1 VTEITKKNPESC
13 VTETGVAKTP
23 PVPVAAPV
31 RYFFAPLSLPVEA
44 LTMCG
49 FCGIYEPTGA
59 AGIDPALLRQMT
71 GLMAERGPDAEG
83 FWSDARIGLG
93 HRRLTIIDLAA
104 GEQPV
109 YNEDRSILVV
119 FNGEIFNYQELRRDL
134 IARGHRFST
143 NTDTEVIV
151 HSYEEFGIA
160 CVERFRG
167 MFAFAL
173 YDTKQGTLFIA
184 RDRLGIKPLYYSMV
198 GNRLVFASEVKP
210 VLLAR
215 GGLASPEPAAIDF
228 FTAVGYVPGE
238 DTMFQGVKKLL
249 PGHVLHWKPGQA
261 TPRIDRYWDVP
272 DGPARKL
279 SLDEASEEFQA
290 LLRESVRLR
299 LISDVPLGAFLSGG
313 VDSSVIVAQMRELTT
328 SPVKTF
334 SIGYGDSPEH
344 NELPHARAVAE
355 HLGTD
360 HVEHLLTHGDF
371 FENVAAFVQRSE
383 EPIVEGAGIALYH
396 LARRARRDV
405 TVVLSGEGGDEALA
419 GYPLYSI
426 MRKVNSLRGVAR
438 PFGGAAIARLLA
450 ANAGSEK
457 AAKYLDWIGT
467 PLAERYWSIPND
479 FTRGIRE
486 RMYTDGFKAA
496 VGTTVGDYFGGLY
509 AHLQDATPLK
519 RMSYVDLKSWLPD
532 DLLIKADKMTMA
544 ASVELRVP
552 FLDHKLIEFCLSL
565 PDELRLNGD
574 IGKYLLKRT
583 AERWLPKSIIYRK
596 KQGFPVPISLW
607 FRDKLY
613 DRVAEVLLDPR
624 TLGRG
629 YFQPEYVR
637 NILARHKA
645 GRGDYSRRLLSLVIL
660 ETWHRTF
667 VDGLCLPLRALRE
680 AYPAPVAL
688 RA

>member
-1 VTEITKKNPESC
+1 
-13 VTETGVAKTP
+13 
-23 PVPVAAPV
+23 
-31 RYFFAPLSLPVEA
+31 
-44 LTMCG
+44 MCG
-49 FCGIYEPTGA
+49 FCGIYEPTGT
-59 AGIDPALLRQMT
+59 AGIDPGLLRQMT

-83 FWSDARIGLG
+83 FWSDNRIGLG

-109 YNEDRSILVV
+109 YNEDRSLLVV
-119 FNGEIFNYQELRRDL
+119 FNGEIFNYQELRREL

-143 NTDTEVIV
+143 QTDTEVIV
-151 HSYEEFGIA
+151 HAYEEYGTA
-160 CVERFRG
+160 CVQRFRG

-173 YDTKQGTLFIA
+173 YDTRQGSLFMA
-184 RDRLGIKPLYYSMV
+184 RDRLGVKPLYYSLI
-198 GNRLVFASEVKP
+198 GSRLAFASEVKP

-215 GGLASPEPAAIDF
+215 GGVATPEPAAIDF

-249 PGHVLHWKPGQA
+249 PGHYMTWKPGQSA
-261 TPRIDRYWDVP
+261 PHIERYWDVP
-272 DGPARKL
+272 DNPARHL
-279 SLDEASEEFQA
+279 TLDEATEEFQA

-299 LISDVPLGAFLSGG
+299 LISDVPVGAFLSGG
-313 VDSSVIVAQMRELTT
+313 VDSSVIVAQMGELTST
-328 SPVKTF
+328 PVKTF

-344 NELPHARAVAE
+344 NELPHARVVAD
-355 HLGTD
+355 HLRTD
-360 HVEHLLTHGDF
+360 HVEHVLTHGDF

-383 EPIVEGAGIALYH
+383 EPIVESAGIALYH
-396 LARRARRDV
+396 LARVARRDV

-419 GYPLYSI
+419 GYPLYNI
-426 MRKVNSLRGVAR
+426 MRKVDRLRSLAR
-438 PFGGAAIARLLA
+438 PLGGSAIARALA
-450 ANAGSEK
+450 GRIRSEK

-467 PLAERYWSIPND
+467 PLADRYWSIPND
-479 FTRGIRE
+479 FTRGIRS
-486 RMYTDGFKAA
+486 RMYTDGFQKT
-496 VGTTVGDYFGGLY
+496 VGTTVADYFGGLY
-509 AHLQDATPLK
+509 GYLKNASQLK

-565 PDELRLNGD
+565 PDEMRLNGD
-574 IGKYLLKRT
+574 TAKYLLKRT
-583 AERWLPKSIIYRK
+583 AEKWLPKSIIYRK

-607 FRDKLY
+607 FREKLY

-624 TLGRG
+624 TLNRG
-629 YFQPEYVR
+629 YFRPEYVR
-637 NILARHKA
+637 GILARHKA
-645 GRGDYSRRLLSLVIL
+645 GHGDYSRRLLSLVIL

-667 VDGLCLPLRALRE
+667 VDEMCLPLRSLR
-680 AYPAPVAL
+680 AQASAPKAL

>member
-1 VTEITKKNPESC
+1 
-13 VTETGVAKTP
+13 
-23 PVPVAAPV
+23 
-31 RYFFAPLSLPVEA
+31 
-44 LTMCG
+44 MCG
-49 FCGIYEPTGA
+49 FCGIYDPTSQSGV
-59 AGIDPALLRQMT
+59 DQTLLMHMT
-71 GLMAERGPDAEG
+71 RLMAERGPDAEG
-83 FWSDARIGLG
+83 FWSDHRIGLG
-93 HRRLTIIDLAA
+93 HRRLTIIDLEA

-109 YNEDRSILVV
+109 YNEDRSLLVV
-119 FNGEIFNYQELRRDL
+119 FNGEIFNYQELRQDL

-143 NTDTEVIV
+143 QTDTEVIV
-151 HSYEEFGIA
+151 HAYEEFGTA

-173 YDTKQGTLFIA
+173 YDTNQGTLFIA
-184 RDRLGIKPLYYSMV
+184 RDRLGIKPLYYSLV

-215 GGLASPEPAAIDF
+215 GGRASPDAAAIDF

-238 DTMFQGVKKLL
+238 DTLFQGVKKLL
-249 PGHVLHWKPGQA
+249 PGHLLTWKPGQA
-261 TPRIDRYWDVP
+261 APRIERYWDVP
-272 DGPARKL
+272 DAPARNL
-279 SLDEASEEFQA
+279 TPDEASEEFQA

-313 VDSSVIVAQMRELTT
+313 VDSSVIVAQMGELTGA
-328 SPVKTF
+328 PVKTF

-344 NELPHARAVAE
+344 NELPHARVVAE
-355 HLGTD
+355 HLRTD
-360 HVEHLLTHGDF
+360 HVEHVLTHGDF

-383 EPIVEGAGIALYH
+383 EPIVESAGIALYH

-419 GYPLYSI
+419 GYPLYNI
-426 MRKVNSLRGVAR
+426 MRKVDRLRSLAR
-438 PFGGAAIARLLA
+438 PFGGSAIARALA
-450 ANAGSEK
+450 TRTASEK

-467 PLAERYWSIPND
+467 PLADRYWSIPND
-479 FTRGIRE
+479 FTRGIRS
-486 RMYTDGFKAA
+486 RMYTDGFQQA
-496 VGTTVGDYFGGLY
+496 VGTTVADYFGGLFG
-509 AHLQDATPLK
+509 HLQQASQLK

-565 PDELRLNGD
+565 PDDLRLNGD
-574 IGKYLLKRT
+574 TAKYLLKRT

-596 KQGFPVPISLW
+596 KQGFPVPISRW
-607 FRDKLY
+607 FRDELY
-613 DRVAEVLLDPR
+613 ERVAEILLDPR
-624 TLGRG
+624 TLNRG
-629 YFQPEYVR
+629 YFRPEYVR
-637 NILARHKA
+637 GILARHKS
-645 GRGDYSRRLLSLVIL
+645 GQGDYSRRLLSLVIL

-667 VDGLCLPLRALRE
+667 VDDLCVPLRSLQAASATPE
-680 AYPAPVAL
+680 AL

>member
-1 VTEITKKNPESC
+1 
-13 VTETGVAKTP
+13 
-23 PVPVAAPV
+23 
-31 RYFFAPLSLPVEA
+31 
-44 LTMCG
+44 MCG

-59 AGIDPALLRQMT
+59 TGADPTLLRQMT

-93 HRRLTIIDLAA
+93 HRRLTVIDLAA

-109 YNEDRSILVV
+109 YNEDHSILVV
-119 FNGEIFNYQELRRDL
+119 FNGEIFNYQELRKDL
-134 IARGHRFST
+134 VARGHRFST

-151 HSYEEFGIA
+151 HSYEEFGTA
-160 CVERFRG
+160 CVQRFRG

-238 DTMFQGVKKLL
+238 DTMFRGVKKLL
-249 PGHVLHWKPGQA
+249 PGHHLLWKPGQA
-261 TPRIDRYWDVP
+261 APRIERYWDVP
-272 DGPARKL
+272 DGPTRKL
-279 SLDEASEEFQA
+279 TFDEASEEFQA

-313 VDSSVIVAQMRELTT
+313 VDSSVIVAQMRELMT

-419 GYPLYSI
+419 GYPLYNI
-426 MRKVNSLRGVAR
+426 MRKVDLLRDVAR
-438 PFGGAAIARLLA
+438 PFGGAAIARALA
-450 ANAGSEK
+450 ARSGSEK
-457 AAKYLDWIGT
+457 VSKYLDWIGT

-479 FTRGIRE
+479 FTRGIRA
-486 RMYTDGFKAA
+486 RMYTDGFQEA
-496 VGTTVGDYFGGLY
+496 VGTTVSDYFGGMFGYLR
-509 AHLQDATPLK
+509 DATQLK

-565 PDELRLNGD
+565 PDEMRLNGN

-596 KQGFPVPISLW
+596 KQGFPVPISQW

-613 DRVAEVLLDPR
+613 DRVAEVLLDTR
-624 TLGRG
+624 TLNRG
-629 YFQPEYVR
+629 YFRPEYVR
-637 NILARHKA
+637 EILARHRA
-645 GRGDYSRRLLSLVIL
+645 GQGDYSRRLLSLVIL

-667 VDGLCLPLRALRE
+667 VDDLCLPLRALRE
-680 AYPAPVAL
+680 AHPAPVAL

>member
-1 VTEITKKNPESC
+1 
-13 VTETGVAKTP
+13 
-23 PVPVAAPV
+23 
-31 RYFFAPLSLPVEA
+31 
-44 LTMCG
+44 MCG
-49 FCGIYEPTGA
+49 FCGIYEPTA
-59 AGIDPALLRQMT
+59 AARIDPILLRQMT

-109 YNEDRSILVV
+109 YNEDKSILVV
-119 FNGEIFNYQELRRDL
+119 FNGEIFNYQELRAEL

-151 HSYEEFGIA
+151 HSYEEYGA
-160 CVERFRG
+160 RCVERFRG

-173 YDTKQGTLFIA
+173 YDTKQGSLLIA

-198 GNRLVFASEVKP
+198 NGQLVFASEVKP
-210 VLLAR
+210 ILLAR
-215 GGLASPEPAAIDF
+215 GGLADPDPKAIDF
-228 FTAVGYVPGE
+228 FSAIGYVPGE
-238 DTMFQGVKKLL
+238 DTMFRGVKKLL
-249 PGHVLHWKPGQA
+249 PGHILQWRPGKA
-261 TPRIDRYWDVP
+261 APVIERYWEVP
-272 DGPARKL
+272 DAPARVM
-279 SLDEASEEFQA
+279 SFDEASEEFQA

-313 VDSSVIVAQMRELTT
+313 VDSSVIVAQMRELTNA
-328 SPVKTF
+328 PVKTF

-355 HLGTD
+355 LLGTD

-396 LARRARRDV
+396 LAKRARRDV

-419 GYPLYSI
+419 GYPLYNI
-426 MRKVNSLRGVAR
+426 MRKVDALRGVAR
-438 PFGGAAIARLLA
+438 PTGLA
-450 ANAGSEK
+450 ALARGIAPHVASEK

-467 PLAERYWSIPND
+467 PLAERYFSIPND
-479 FTRGIRE
+479 LTPGVRS
-486 RMYTDGFKAA
+486 RMYSDGFATA
-496 VGTTVGDYFGGLY
+496 VGNTTSDYFGEMYGRLKH
-509 AHLQDATPLK
+509 ASSLK

-565 PDELRLNGD
+565 PDDLRLKGD
-574 IGKYLLKRT
+574 VGKYLLKRV
-583 AERWLPKSIIYRK
+583 ALKWLPEKIIYRK

-607 FRDKLY
+607 FREKLY
-613 DRVAEVLLDPR
+613 DRVAGVLLDPR
-624 TLGRG
+624 TLARG
-629 YFQPEYVR
+629 YFNPEYVR

-645 GRGDYSRRLLSLVIL
+645 GHGDYSRRLLSLVIL

-667 VDGLCLPLRALRE
+667 VDDLCLPLRAMRDG
-680 AYPAPVAL
+680 YTAPEAL

>member
-1 VTEITKKNPESC
+1 
-13 VTETGVAKTP
+13 
-23 PVPVAAPV
+23 
-31 RYFFAPLSLPVEA
+31 
-44 LTMCG
+44 
-49 FCGIYEPTGA
+49 
-59 AGIDPALLRQMT
+59 MT

-109 YNEDRSILVV
+109 YNEDRSLLVV
-119 FNGEIFNYQELRRDL
+119 FNGEIFNYQELRKDL

-143 NTDTEVIV
+143 QTDTEVIV
-151 HSYEEFGIA
+151 HAYEEFGTD

-173 YDTKQGTLFIA
+173 YDTRNGTLFIA
-184 RDRLGIKPLYYSMV
+184 RDRLGVKPLYYSMV

-215 GGLASPEPAAIDF
+215 GGLASPDPAAIDF

-249 PGHVLHWKPGQA
+249 PGHHMLWKPGQPA
-261 TPRIDRYWDVP
+261 PRVERYWDVP
-272 DGPARKL
+272 DGPARQL
-279 SLDEASEEFQA
+279 TLDEASEEFQA

-313 VDSSVIVAQMRELTT
+313 VDSSVIVAQMGELMT

-344 NELPHARAVAE
+344 NELPHARVVAE
-355 HLGTD
+355 HLRTD
-360 HVEHLLTHGDF
+360 HVEHVLTHGDF

-383 EPIVEGAGIALYH
+383 EPIVESAGIALYH
-396 LARRARRDV
+396 LARRARQDV

-419 GYPLYSI
+419 GYPLYDI
-426 MRKVNSLRGVAR
+426 MRKVDRLRTVAR
-438 PFGGAAIARLLA
+438 PFGGGAIARALA
-450 ANAGSEK
+450 GRVDSEK

-479 FTRGIRE
+479 FTRGIRS
-486 RMYTDGFKAA
+486 RMYTDGFQRA
-496 VGTTVGDYFGGLY
+496 VGTTVSDYFGGLFGF
-509 AHLQDATPLK
+509 LKEGSQLK

-565 PDELRLNGD
+565 PDELRLQGN
-574 IGKYLLKRT
+574 IGKFLLKRT

-613 DRVAEVLLDPR
+613 DRVAEILLDPR

-629 YFQPEYVR
+629 YFRPEYVR
-637 NILARHKA
+637 GILARHKA

-667 VDGLCLPLRALRE
+667 VDEMCLPLRSLRGATAAPLALL
-680 AYPAPVAL
+680 A
-688 RA
+688 